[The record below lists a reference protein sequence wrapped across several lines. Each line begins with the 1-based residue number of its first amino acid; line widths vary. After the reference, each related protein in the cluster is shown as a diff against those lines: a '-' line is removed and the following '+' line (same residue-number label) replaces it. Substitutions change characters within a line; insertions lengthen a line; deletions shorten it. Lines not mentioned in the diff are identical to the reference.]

1 MLDIAREALLR
12 VLSAGV
18 TAHRQQ
24 VVVAAENLWD
34 KYRVSLSER
43 ERTRANVGNRLDG
56 MLKEIGYA

>member
-1 MLDIAREALLR
+1 M
-12 VLSAGV
+12 SAGV

-56 MLKEIGYA
+56 MLKELGYA